1 MISGNAIR
9 DFALP
14 GFDRIII
21 GDSLLRT
28 YTANSA
34 AQKANDF
41 INLTFTNNDVACG
54 CQLEIYFATSLF
66 RAFAV
71 LDIL

>member
-14 GFDRIII
+14 GFHRIII

-34 AQKANDF
+34 QKAVNISLSNDF

-54 CQLEIYFATSLF
+54 CQLEIY
-66 RAFAV
+66 
-71 LDIL
+71 